1 MLIQVEN
8 VVYMFYVIA
17 YIESYIDD
25 HVSINFLN
33 FLRSISSTLFYK

>member
-25 HVSINFLN
+25 HISINFLN
-33 FLRSISSTLFYK
+33 FLRRISSTLFYK

>member
-8 VVYMFYVIA
+8 IVYMFYMIA

-25 HVSINFLN
+25 YISINFLN
-33 FLRSISSTLFYK
+33 FLRRISSTLFYN